1 VKHQDN
7 TDTSGDRQPEQA
19 ALGSGPDPEPTL
31 HAVTCTVCSLCLEGA
46 GGECHTP
53 GCVFIY
59 HDGPAPKTRGAT
71 LRQLLTEVGTVD
83 GRTEPVAMRP
93 GWYWY
98 EQEYSEEGGWGP
110 FDSKD
115 AALRDADKRHGCEP
129 GDPLPTVATFEVKR
143 EATP

>member
-1 VKHQDN
+1 VPLDMAED
-7 TDTSGDRQPEQA
+7 TDTQEHRQADQSAPT
-19 ALGSGPDPEPTL
+19 EPTL
-31 HAVTCTVCSLCLEGA
+31 HAITCTVCSLCLEGA

-59 HDGPAPKTRGAT
+59 HDGPAPKGRGAT

-83 GRTEPVAMRP
+83 GKTEPTVLRP

-110 FDSKD
+110 FGSKD
-115 AALRDADKRHGCEP
+115 AALLDADKRHGCEP
-129 GDPLPTVATFEVKR
+129 GDPLPAVGTFEIKR
-143 EATP
+143 EAGTP